1 MFEKGFPIEVLAQ
14 FKALFAIVLHHVFT
28 ISPKKSLA
36 DTLLLTESLTVSKQ
50 SPKKKGKKTLK

>member
-28 ISPKKSLA
+28 ISPKKSPA
-36 DTLLLTESLTVSKQ
+36 DTLLLIESLTVSSQ
-50 SPKKKGKKTLK
+50 LCDL